1 MHKENGCQ
9 LCIINEFLKNAQKW
23 VVLAK
28 KSLQNEPRYYKIV
41 KRGMTYDDVGG
52 YQLQEVTDFAVN
64 FHGEC
69 PNREFGRHG
78 HCYRCIMPRIAL
90 AAGIYNALSTT
101 HPVGCTFS

>member
-1 MHKENGCQ
+1 MCNS
-9 LCIINEFLKNAQKW
+9 NEILKKYLKW
-23 VVLAK
+23 NILIK
-28 KSLQNEPRYYKIV
+28 KSLQNTLFYYKMI

-52 YQLQEVTDFAVN
+52 YQSQQITGFAVN

-101 HPVGCTFS
+101 HPEGCTFS